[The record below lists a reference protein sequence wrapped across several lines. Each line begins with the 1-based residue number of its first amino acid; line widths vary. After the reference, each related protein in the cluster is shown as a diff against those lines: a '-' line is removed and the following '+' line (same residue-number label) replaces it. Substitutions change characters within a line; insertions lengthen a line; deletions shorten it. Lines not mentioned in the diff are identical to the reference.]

1 MVPTLYRI
9 GGRGADVHRDDAEP
23 IALTVIQ
30 TMDIVAPAMPL
41 DY

>member
-1 MVPTLYRI
+1 MVPTLIRC
-9 GGRGADVHRDDAEP
+9 GGMGADDHPGNAEP

-30 TMDIVAPAMPL
+30 TMDIVAPAMAL